1 MEQAKGCFAEV
12 TLTSAS
18 YGELLVNIAAL
29 NKTGGG
35 VTFDGGNS
43 NTSDQ
48 NGIQAREKL
57 IKEQGWTIVDGEQLK
72 AALQLQLQ
80 LQLQP
85 QPQPEAA
92 NEF

>member
-35 VTFDGGNS
+35 VTFDAGTS

-57 IKEQGWTIVDGEQLK
+57 IKEQGWTIYDGDHPKPAPKNARPVE
-72 AALQLQLQ
+72 
-80 LQLQP
+80 P
-85 QPQPEAA
+85 QPKPEAV
-92 NEF
+92 NDF

>member
-1 MEQAKGCFAEV
+1 
-12 TLTSAS
+12 
-18 YGELLVNIAAL
+18 VNIAAL

-35 VTFDGGNS
+35 VTFDAGTS

-57 IKEQGWTIVDGEQLK
+57 IKEQGWTIVDGQQLK
-72 AALQLQLQ
+72 AELHL
-80 LQLQP
+80 
-85 QPQPEAA
+85 QPQPEAV